1 MTNSE
6 LKKMAEELVGEAEL
20 ARRFR
25 NWITNLIRVA
35 RMKRD
40 NLDSGALH
48 EQDALAILKD
58 LNERTGSRFGATDSA
73 KALIMGRLKQGYQV
87 QDFFKVHEAK
97 CAQWTGNEKM
107 EHNLR
112 PSTLYRRSHFDEYR
126 AEWYKMD
133 RQRRDL
139 AEKRKKVRSGQHKPQ
154 SASDKV
160 HKAERKAIIS
170 ELMSRPWNEHTSW
183 LNLMRWTMRFP
194 DAESLE
200 AYEMPER
207 IREMRRESGMM
218 LAVAKGKVS
227 EKAEREYQKIKGE
240 WE

>member
-1 MTNSE
+1 M
-6 LKKMAEELVGEAEL
+6 
-20 ARRFR
+20 
-25 NWITNLIRVA
+25 
-35 RMKRD
+35 
-40 NLDSGALH
+40 
-48 EQDALAILKD
+48 
-58 LNERTGSRFGATDSA
+58 
-73 KALIMGRLKQGYQV
+73 
-87 QDFFKVHEAK
+87 
-97 CAQWTGNEKM
+97 
-107 EHNLR
+107 
-112 PSTLYRRSHFDEYR
+112 
-126 AEWYKMD
+126 
-133 RQRRDL
+133 
-139 AEKRKKVRSGQHKPQ
+139 
-154 SASDKV
+154 